1 MDSILSVEWCSA
13 HGHQG
18 DLVFYKHGRAVDKRT
33 GDKFWYHTREG
44 TLWLV
49 GQHRLS
55 VPLVAGWA
63 EGSGCFVYNFP
74 ENVADLLDSSKR
86 KVCVVSNDLYL
97 ERSYSESVDACDIV
111 IRVNS
116 CANLPTGIVGSRTD
130 VVVISDKLLTS
141 QLVLSA
147 GDMPKTK
154 ACVLAIEDDKY
165 FPPFATDD
173 VDRYSGRMVQML
185 ANMPTEYTALSWA
198 KLTLNPGSLYVVGA
212 DKVAGVN
219 VAPGVELDA
228 DTRARVQEFRKHK
241 EKVTGGSTIL
251 LADHHKEAALASAF
265 FYDGNVIVLC
275 TNGLLLRKG
284 KLLVGNAD
292 YVKIDWGD
300 STSEYYYN
308 GQFFEVT
315 DIKYCE
321 NRL

>member
-18 DLVFYKHGRAVDKRT
+18 ALVFYKHGRAMDKRT

-49 GQHRLS
+49 GQHRFS

-74 ENVADLLDSSKR
+74 ENVADVLDSSKR

-97 ERSYSESVDACDIV
+97 EKSYSEFVDACDIV

-130 VVVISDKLLTS
+130 IIVVSDKLLTL
-141 QLVLSA
+141 QMVLSA
-147 GDMPKTK
+147 GDMIETK
-154 ACVLAIEDDKY
+154 ACVLATEDVNY
-165 FPPFATDD
+165 FPPFITDD
-173 VDRYSGRMVQML
+173 VDRYSGFSAQRL
-185 ANMPTEYTALSWA
+185 THLLPECIALSWA
-198 KLTLNPGSLYVVGA
+198 KLTLNPGSLYVVG
-212 DKVAGVN
+212 DVKVKGVGI
-219 VAPGVELDA
+219 APGVELDE
-228 DTRARVQEFRKHK
+228 DTKVRVQEFREHK

-265 FYDGNVIVLC
+265 FYDGKVVVIC
-275 TNGLLLRKG
+275 TNGRLLRKG

-300 STSEYYYN
+300 STAEYYYN
-308 GQFFEVT
+308 GRFFEVT
-315 DIKYCE
+315 DIKYC
-321 NRL
+321 NN